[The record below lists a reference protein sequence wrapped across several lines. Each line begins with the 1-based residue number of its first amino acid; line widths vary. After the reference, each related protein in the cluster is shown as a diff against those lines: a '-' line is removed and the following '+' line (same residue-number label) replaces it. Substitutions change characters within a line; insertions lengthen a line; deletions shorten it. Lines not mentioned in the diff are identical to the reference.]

1 MRITSQ
7 IISQN
12 FIRNLDDH
20 LVRLNRYQEEI
31 SSGKRVNKPSDD
43 PFDASRIIE
52 IMHQLKLND
61 QYKRN
66 IQDGLQRLNETE
78 NYLNDLQNLVTRSK
92 DLAIQGANGT
102 LSKDDLNGLSKE
114 VNQILEQVASIS
126 NKKSFDEYIFGGTYG
141 KVPFKIERD
150 ENGDITAVTGAGS
163 VDGKIYRQIG
173 TDKQTIVNID
183 NKDLFTGDQ
192 TVFDDLI
199 QLRDALK
206 EKGQG
211 EAITDAIGNLK
222 SRLDVLVDRISEI
235 GVRINSIDDQ
245 KNMIDEENMTL
256 KQFLG
261 DIQDTDIAQTYVY
274 YQQEQIA
281 YQAALQAGGQLLQQS
296 FVNFLR

>member
-1 MRITSQ
+1 SQ

>member
-1 MRITSQ
+1 
-7 IISQN
+7 
-12 FIRNLDDH
+12 RNLDDH